1 MLLLISIFLMALISG
16 EVTAAHVGPK
26 VLYVCVN
33 NNRGGGEQHII
44 EVFQQHKELNGNCE
58 ILVGKGSWLD
68 HELTLRKINHH
79 TTQANRA
86 LKLVRLVFDYL
97 LKESIR
103 ELHAKNRY
111 DIVHCNN
118 ITELPAVKAVKSG
131 YPYKIFYTRHIEKK
145 LNSPEHYRYYL
156 QGVYAVICA
165 GPEAYNVMRSAN
177 KDYNLGITSV
187 TYIPP
192 LFSSKI
198 LTDLQ
203 PEYSAVETRC
213 STREKKAFTILMV
226 AQFYSRIEH
235 KNHPLLMQAISY
247 LRKKKYDLQV
257 QLVGEGP
264 TKKKIQQLAHK
275 LGISDCVSFLGFRKD
290 VINLIDLADVVVLPG
305 SHESFGLA
313 LVEAQAR
320 GKVAIGASSSGASV
334 IIDDKKTGLLFKP
347 DDANDLAEKLEYL
360 ITHPDAAK
368 QMGSVA
374 RTHSV
379 LSFKPSYS
387 FSKINRLYN
396 AKWLPTIL

>member
-1 MLLLISIFLMALISG
+1 MLLLISIFLMTLAPSVI
-16 EVTAAHVGPK
+16 TAAHVGPK

-33 NNRGGGEQHII
+33 NNRGGGEQHIL

-68 HELTLRKINHH
+68 HELTLRKISHH

-86 LKLVRLVFDYL
+86 LKLVRPVFDYL
-97 LKESIR
+97 LKESISK
-103 ELHAKNRY
+103 LHAVNHY

-118 ITELPAVKAVKSG
+118 ITELPAAKSVKSDK
-131 YPYKIFYTRHIEKK
+131 PYKIFYTRHIEKK
-145 LNSPEHYRYYL
+145 LSSAEQYRYYL

-165 GPEAYNVMRSAN
+165 GPEAYDVMRSAN
-177 KDYNLGITSV
+177 RDFNLGITSV
-187 TYIPP
+187 SYIPP

-198 LTDLQ
+198 LTDLEPQ
-203 PEYSAVETRC
+203 APAAETR
-213 STREKKAFTILMV
+213 SNTKEKKGFTILMV

-235 KNHPLLMQAISY
+235 KNHPLLMQAVSY
-247 LRKKKYDLQV
+247 LREKKYDLQV

-264 TKKKIQQLAHK
+264 TKKKIQQLAQK
-275 LGISDCVSFLGFRKD
+275 LGIADCVSFLGFRKD
-290 VINLIDLADVVVLPG
+290 VMNLIDQADVVVLPG
-305 SHESFGLA
+305 AHESFGLA

-334 IIDDKKTGLLFKP
+334 IIDDKKTGLLFKA
-347 DDANDLAEKLEYL
+347 DDAHDLADKLEYL
-360 ITHPDAAK
+360 IIHPDVAK
-368 QMGSVA
+368 QMGNLA